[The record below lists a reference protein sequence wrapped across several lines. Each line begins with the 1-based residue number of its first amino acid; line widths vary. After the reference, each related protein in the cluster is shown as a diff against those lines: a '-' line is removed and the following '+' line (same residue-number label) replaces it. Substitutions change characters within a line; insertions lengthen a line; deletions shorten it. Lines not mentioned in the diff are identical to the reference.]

1 MDTLLGK
8 TLQGGKYT
16 LEQELGRGGF
26 GITFKAIHRYLG
38 QPVVIKTLN
47 ESMRQ
52 QPNYAEF
59 ELKFQDEAR
68 RLALCVHPNIV
79 RLSDFFI
86 EDDRSYMVMDY
97 IPGPTLEAVVF
108 PDHPLPEAIAVH
120 YMRQISEALKVVHR
134 NGMLHRDIKPQNIIL
149 RQNTQEVVLI
159 DFGIAREFTPGV
171 TQTHTSMISSGYAPI
186 EQYVSNEKRT
196 PATDVYG
203 LAATLYALLTAQI
216 PVASILRDRQ
226 QMPAPRDVRP
236 ELSPA
241 VNQAVMRGMAVE
253 VRYRP
258 ATVDEWLAMLPE
270 AAPATPVAPVGATQ
284 TVATVAVA
292 PRNREA
298 SPQAT
303 PAGNATNAV
312 IPATRTGMP
321 LPLLLGGVAIATVA
335 AVALGTVALKFR
347 QPATE
352 TTVTSSVS
360 PSPAITSTPAPA
372 PPSPSITPAEPP
384 PPEPS
389 PTVTPTPV
397 IEPSPPISFEEPL
410 DQPDEKPTKNEA
422 GDRSSTIPT
431 NQPVRGIPTGA
442 SKSEVE
448 QLLGAPASL
457 KAGYWPNTRSALY
470 DLGNGVNLGYIY
482 DRDSNQVRQ
491 TEASFPPSA
500 DPLVMRTALN
510 GMLSGRSSEEIEA
523 ALRQVRDRQ
532 TNQYSFERNG
542 VKGVIQRDDRDRI
555 YIGVWDADLH

>member
-270 AAPATPVAPVGATQ
+270 AAPVTPVAPVGATQ

-292 PRNREA
+292 PRNREVT
-298 SPQAT
+298 PQAT
-303 PAGNATNAV
+303 PVGNATNAV

-321 LPLLLGGVAIATVA
+321 LPLLLGSVAIATVA
-335 AVALGTVALKFR
+335 AVALGTVALKSR

-360 PSPAITSTPAPA
+360 PSPAITPTPTPAP
-372 PPSPSITPAEPP
+372 PPSITPAEPP

-397 IEPSPPISFEEPL
+397 IEPSPPISFEEPS

-457 KAGYWPNTRSALY
+457 KTGYWPNTRSALY

>member
-47 ESMRQ
+47 EAMRQ

-86 EDDRSYMVMDY
+86 EDGHSYMVMDY

-108 PDHPLPEAIAVH
+108 PNNPLSEAIAIH
-120 YMRQISEALKVVHR
+120 YMRQIGEALKVVHR
-134 NGMLHRDIKPQNIIL
+134 NGLLHRDIKPQNIIL
-149 RQNTQEVVLI
+149 RQGTQEVVLI

-203 LAATLYALLTAQI
+203 LAATLYALLTAQV

-258 ATVDEWLAMLPE
+258 ATIDEWLAMLPE
-270 AAPATPVAPVGATQ
+270 AAPTTPAVPVAATQ

-292 PRNREA
+292 PRNPVA
-298 SPQAT
+298 APQ
-303 PAGNATNAV
+303 PAPVGNGTNAV
-312 IPATRTGMP
+312 IP
-321 LPLLLGGVAIATVA
+321 
-335 AVALGTVALKFR
+335 
-347 QPATE
+347 
-352 TTVTSSVS
+352 
-360 PSPAITSTPAPA
+360 
-372 PPSPSITPAEPP
+372 
-384 PPEPS
+384 
-389 PTVTPTPV
+389 
-397 IEPSPPISFEEPL
+397 
-410 DQPDEKPTKNEA
+410 
-422 GDRSSTIPT
+422 
-431 NQPVRGIPTGA
+431 
-442 SKSEVE
+442 
-448 QLLGAPASL
+448 
-457 KAGYWPNTRSALY
+457 
-470 DLGNGVNLGYIY
+470 
-482 DRDSNQVRQ
+482 
-491 TEASFPPSA
+491 
-500 DPLVMRTALN
+500 
-510 GMLSGRSSEEIEA
+510 
-523 ALRQVRDRQ
+523 
-532 TNQYSFERNG
+532 
-542 VKGVIQRDDRDRI
+542 
-555 YIGVWDADLH
+555 